1 MPADRS
7 RYGLLVS
14 ALGAT
19 TLAVAVFLP
28 WYGVSR
34 AGATGRSAATLST
47 VSAIDLV
54 EKLSIGLLVLACL
67 ALLDALLP
75 LVRHAR
81 VPAGAGAS
89 LGLLGGIA
97 GACVAYRMIDL
108 PAAPLDA
115 MALSVRVGAWLAL
128 AGSLAIVAGGFWP
141 RVAMPPALAAQPPF
155 DSGWSGL
162 SGWTPQR

>member
-1 MPADRS
+1 MDADRS

-19 TLAVAVFLP
+19 TMAVAVFLP
-28 WYGVSR
+28 WYGVTR
-34 AGATGRSAATLST
+34 AGGSGRGDATLST
-47 VSAIDLV
+47 LSAIDMV
-54 EKLSIGLLVLACL
+54 DKLSIGLLVLASL

-97 GACVAYRMIDL
+97 GACVAYR
-108 PAAPLDA
+108 
-115 MALSVRVGAWLAL
+115 
-128 AGSLAIVAGGFWP
+128 
-141 RVAMPPALAAQPPF
+141 
-155 DSGWSGL
+155 
-162 SGWTPQR
+162 

>member
-28 WYGVSR
+28 WYGVTR
-34 AGATGRSAATLST
+34 AGGGAHGAATLST

-54 EKLSIGLLVLACL
+54 EKLSIGLLVLAFL
-67 ALLDALLP
+67 SLVDALLP
-75 LVRHAR
+75 LARHAR

-97 GACVAYRMIDL
+97 GACVAYRMIDI

-115 MALSVRVGAWLAL
+115 ATLSVRVGAWLAL

-141 RVAMPPALAAQPPF
+141 RVSMPPALASQSPF
-155 DSGWSGL
+155 ESGWSGL